1 MHYLGIDHLI
11 VYVFLLITL
20 SVGFG
25 AGRGVKDI
33 RDYASGNR
41 AFGTAALVL
50 TFLATEV
57 GGQGVINIA
66 GEIGTTG
73 VIVMLTFLSFPISY
87 IVQALWIAPK
97 MVRFPQCMTMGDIMG
112 ELYGRPSQ
120 VIVGIFGFI
129 ITICS
134 SGAEVIMLG
143 WAAQSLLGIDARI
156 GMVIG
161 GLMLTFYVVH
171 GGIKS
176 VTTTDVLQFLVLLV
190 LLPVLAATALQH
202 AGGIREVLTHIPSPQ
217 LSLSNHPKFSYYL
230 VLFLSFG
237 VFHFNTVD
245 PALIQRMLMAKN
257 GQQLRS
263 MFLTLAGLFTVLFM
277 IFLLLGTTGHQLYPT
292 LAAADIVPHMIK
304 TLLPTG
310 LRGIMMAG
318 VIAVVM
324 ASADSYLQTAG
335 LTLVHDVLKPL
346 CAYKAIKFDEIRWVR
361 YTTLLAGLL
370 IIGLGLMQGDN
381 LYGLIF
387 AYLEFAVPLLVFP
400 FFTGVLG
407 LKPDRRAFYISAVVT
422 LSAFFIGKQW
432 LPEALS
438 DFLGILCVL
447 ASGLT
452 FFTVHFVRNR
462 GFAVVR
468 HEATASQTYVWQP
481 QGRELRHLLQRLVPT
496 PKRILCYSQQ
506 QVAKYG
512 APYLLFGA
520 FCCINFTLPYFMW
533 AYGAPVSYDLM
544 LYLRVLG
551 GLACGLL
558 IVRDKWPASLVP
570 YLPTFW
576 HLTLLYCLP
585 FTSTVMFL
593 LTQGSMEW
601 LINIAITI
609 IFLIVLVD
617 WVSFIILAALGLG
630 LGLLFY
636 KVAIGPI
643 SLRLDFNTGYL
654 LVYQGIFSTLI
665 GLIFARRKQLG
676 FDKLTT
682 DNQALL
688 ATELINK
695 ERLLESFREKV
706 RIIQTLKHAGIQNL
720 LQVAKLLKDLRA
732 REPSS
737 PLSTVTPHIES
748 TLIPMALQ
756 LQALEHRA
764 TDYLRLQ
771 VETLSV
777 QALLEKVQTQLRA
790 QGKQKGVY
798 YQVHTCYEEVEC
810 DLSRLITLLVN
821 SIVSLASPNQ
831 QGSPIQVVLEA
842 TQLHYPLPSVQAGY
856 IKKTAALRLAVTTR
870 AKAVP
875 LQASYTAQMNGV
887 SLSAPESTQALVTL
901 ENQRIIKAHYGYS
914 SVNQDGYIY
923 VIPVYLGE
931 VRPLDMDK
939 PYMELGVAPT
949 RADDHDP
956 GAQEQEQAFLKAVSQ
971 RTEANL
977 ETVQT
982 VLELIKWYHGPMKR
996 QTGEPFYLHPLA
1008 VAQIVLDYNQAEA
1021 TILAALL
1028 HDTVEDT
1035 AMLLIHIEAIFGK
1048 ETAAIVDKVT
1058 HLESSPDSFYKVKLS
1073 AEENILMLLE
1083 SGDDRAMYVKLA
1095 DRVHNMR
1102 TIEGK
1107 STTSQVRIAKETL
1120 QFFVSQAQRLGLYQV
1135 AQELKERCMQVLSKT
1150 HDEFREDAV

>member
-1 MHYLGIDHLI
+1 MHYLSTDYLI
-11 VYVFLLITL
+11 VYVFLLVTL
-20 SVGFG
+20 IVGWR

-33 RDYASGNR
+33 RDYAIGNR

-97 MVRFPQCMTMGDIMG
+97 MERFPQCMTMGDIMG

-120 VIVGIFGFI
+120 VITGIFSFI
-129 ITICS
+129 ITTCS

-143 WAAQSLLGIDARI
+143 LASQALLGIDARI
-156 GMVIG
+156 GMIVG
-161 GLMLTFYVVH
+161 GGVLTFYVVH

-202 AGGIREVLTHIPSPQ
+202 AGGIKEVLTHIPSAQ

-237 VFHFNTVD
+237 VFHYNLID
-245 PALIQRMLMAKN
+245 PALIQRMLMAKS
-257 GQQLRS
+257 GQQLRY
-263 MFLTLAGLFTVLFM
+263 MFLTLAGLFTVLFL
-277 IFLLLGTTGHQLYPT
+277 IFLLLSTTGHQLYPT
-292 LAAADIVPHMIK
+292 LAAADIVPHMIQ

-324 ASADSYLQTAG
+324 ASADSYLHAAG

-346 CAYKAIKFDEIRWVR
+346 CAYRAIKLNEIRWVR
-361 YTTLLAGLL
+361 YTTLLAGLV
-370 IIGLGLMQGDN
+370 IIGLGLMRGDN
-381 LYGLIF
+381 PYELIF
-387 AYLEFAVPLLVFP
+387 AYLEFSVPLLVFP
-400 FFTGVLG
+400 FFAGILG
-407 LKPDRRAFYISAVVT
+407 LKPDSRAFYLSAAVT
-422 LSAFFIGKQW
+422 LSVFLLGKLL
-432 LPEALS
+432 LPEQHVH
-438 DFLGILCVL
+438 FLLIICVV

-468 HEATASQTYVWQP
+468 YAATASQTYVWQP
-481 QGRELRHLLQRLVPT
+481 HGRAFPHLLQRLIPT
-496 PKRILCYSQQ
+496 PKRILRYSQQ

-512 APYLLFGA
+512 APYILFGT

-558 IVRDKWPASLVP
+558 IVRDKWPTSLLP

-576 HLTLLYCLP
+576 HMTLLYCLP

-609 IFLIVLVD
+609 MFLIVLVD
-617 WVSFIILAALGLG
+617 WVSFIILATLGLG

-643 SLRLDFNTGYL
+643 SLRLDFSTGYL
-654 LVYQGIFSTLI
+654 LVYQGIFATLI
-665 GLIFARRKQLG
+665 GLIFARRKQLN
-676 FDKLTT
+676 FDKLAT

-688 ATELINK
+688 AIELVNK

-732 REPSS
+732 KE
-737 PLSTVTPHIES
+737 PLSIVTPHIES

-777 QALLEKVQTQLRA
+777 QTLLEKVQTQLRA
-790 QGKQKGVY
+790 QGKQKGVH
-798 YQVHTCYEEVEC
+798 YQVHAHYEELEC
-810 DLSRLITLLVN
+810 DASRLTSLLVN
-821 SIVSLASPNQ
+821 SIAALASPDQ
-831 QGSPIQVVLEA
+831 QERSIQVVLEE

-856 IKKTAALRLAVTTR
+856 IKKVAALRLTVTTR
-870 AKAVP
+870 VKVAP
-875 LQASYTAQMNGV
+875 PQASYTAQMNGT
-887 SLSAPESTQALVTL
+887 SLSAPESARALLTL
-901 ENQRIIKAHYGYS
+901 ENQRIVKAHYGYS
-914 SVNQDGYIY
+914 SADQDDYHY

-931 VRPLDMDK
+931 VRPSDMDK
-939 PYMELGVAPT
+939 PYMELGVAPM
-949 RADDHDP
+949 RADDHYP
-956 GAQEQEQAFLKAVSQ
+956 GAQAQEQAFLAALSQ

-977 ETVQT
+977 ATVQT

-1008 VAQIVLDYNQAEA
+1008 VAQIVLDYNQEEA
-1021 TILAALL
+1021 TVLAALL

-1035 AMLLIHIEAIFGK
+1035 AILLTHIEAIFGK

-1058 HLESSPDSFYKVKLS
+1058 HLESSQDSFYKIKLS

-1083 SGDDRAMYVKLA
+1083 SGDDRAIYVKLA

-1102 TIEGK
+1102 TMEGK
-1107 STTSQVRIAKETL
+1107 STTSQVRIAQETL
-1120 QFFVSQAQRLGLYQV
+1120 QFFVPQAQRLGLHQ
-1135 AQELKERCMQVLSKT
+1135 AAKELQERSMKVLGKT
-1150 HDEFREDAV
+1150 TR